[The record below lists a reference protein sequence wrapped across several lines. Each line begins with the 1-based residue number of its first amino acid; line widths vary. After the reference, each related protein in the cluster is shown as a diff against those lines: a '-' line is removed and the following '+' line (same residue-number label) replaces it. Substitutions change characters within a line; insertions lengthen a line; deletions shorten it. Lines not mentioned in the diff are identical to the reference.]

1 VKLPFLTVVDLLGQ
15 KVVIVTMRCEQC
27 GRDMKNAELWQLAT
41 DPKAPTSWSMKQLCW
56 DCREHPERASS
67 NLETQAKVPQPV
79 EVVPESRNYD
89 IGGYE
94 TPPE

>member
-1 VKLPFLTVVDLLGQ
+1 
-15 KVVIVTMRCEQC
+15 
-27 GRDMKNAELWQLAT
+27 MKNAELWQLAT

-67 NLETQAKVPQPV
+67 NLEAQANLEAQVKLPQAV
-79 EVVPESRNYD
+79 GVIAGSRHDDFGDYD
-89 IGGYE
+89 